1 MSIKKKDITE
11 LNKLV
16 SIISTLGTK
25 YKPEMK
31 QVIDLFQERKI
42 HTKREAIKTITML
55 GSSGK
60 KNNIKGLER
69 IETHKENA
77 LSTDHPSVRFNQK
90 RGIMQ
95 NYHIRG
101 SVETKAKY
109 CKIKSGTV
117 QIL

>member
-1 MSIKKKDITE
+1 
-11 LNKLV
+11 
-16 SIISTLGTK
+16 
-25 YKPEMK
+25 
-31 QVIDLFQERKI
+31 
-42 HTKREAIKTITML
+42 ML

-90 RGIMQ
+90 RAIMQ

-101 SVETKAKY
+101 IVESQSKY
-109 CKIKSGTV
+109 SKIKSGTV
-117 QIL
+117 KYYDKVYKDSISFNTTIRAKSKK

>member
-11 LNKLV
+11 LNNLV

-31 QVIDLFQERKI
+31 QVVQLFQDRNI
-42 HTKREAIKTITML
+42 HTKREAVKTIKML
-55 GSSGK
+55 ASSGK
-60 KNNIKGLER
+60 KTNIKGLER

-90 RGIMQ
+90 R
-95 NYHIRG
+95 
-101 SVETKAKY
+101 
-109 CKIKSGTV
+109 
-117 QIL
+117 

>member
-1 MSIKKKDITE
+1 
-11 LNKLV
+11 
-16 SIISTLGTK
+16 
-25 YKPEMK
+25 MK
-31 QVIDLFQERKI
+31 QVVDLFQERKI

-69 IETHKENA
+69 IETDKENA

-90 RGIMQ
+90 KGIMP

-101 SVETKAKY
+101 SVETKLM
-109 CKIKSGTV
+109 ISV
-117 QIL
+117 VLEIW